1 MSESSFTL
9 SAFGDEIADDLATQ
23 LDLLA
28 SEGIYHLE
36 LRGAWGQNALALDG
50 TQLAR
55 AAAILRERGFGVSA
69 IGSPIG
75 KSNLDQPR
83 AFELERLDRAIA
95 AADALGTRLIRVFS
109 FYVPPGQAAR
119 HRDEVLE
126 RMAALAERAAQAGV
140 TLVHENEKEI
150 YGDTAERCQD
160 ILAMVNSPALRMAF
174 DPANFVQVGVR
185 PMAEAWPRLSEY
197 TTHVH
202 IKDAVFEDGSVR
214 PAGAGDGEIPELIA
228 ALVAH
233 GYQGFLTLEPHLKVA
248 GPSSGFSGESGMRI
262 AIQALRTVLNLAGV
276 RLKYN
281 DRAM

>member
-1 MSESSFTL
+1 MPEFSFTL

-28 SEGIYHLE
+28 SERIYHLE
-36 LRGAWGQNALALDG
+36 LRGAWGLNVLALDDA
-50 TQLAR
+50 QLAR
-55 AAAILRERGFGVSA
+55 AATLRRERGFGISA

-75 KSNLDQPR
+75 KSGLDQPR
-83 AFELERLDRAIA
+83 AFELERLERAIA
-95 AADALGTRLIRVFS
+95 AADALGTRLIRIFS
-109 FYVPPGQAAR
+109 FHMPPGAAAR

-126 RMAALAERAAQAGV
+126 RMAALAERAAQSGV
-140 TLVHENEKEI
+140 TLVHENEKGI

-160 ILAMVNSPALRMAF
+160 ILATVNSPALRMAF

-185 PMAEAWPRLSEY
+185 PMTEAWPRLAEY

-228 ALVAH
+228 ALVAR
-233 GYQGFLTLEPHLKVA
+233 GYQGFLTLEPHLKIA
-248 GPSSGFSGESGMRI
+248 GPAGGFSGESGMRV

-281 DRAM
+281 DRR

>member
-1 MSESSFTL
+1 MPESLFTL
-9 SAFGDEIADDLATQ
+9 SAFGDEIADDLVTQ
-23 LDLLA
+23 LEVLA
-28 SEGIYHLE
+28 SEGISHLE
-36 LRGAWGQNALALDG
+36 LRGAWGQNVLALDDA
-50 TQLAR
+50 QLAR
-55 AAAILRERGFGVSA
+55 AAAMLRERGFGVSA

-75 KSNLDQPR
+75 KSGLDQPR
-83 AFELERLDRAIA
+83 AFELERLERAIA

-119 HRDEVLE
+119 HREEVIE
-126 RMAALAERAAQAGV
+126 RMAALADRAARAGV

-160 ILAMVNSPALRMAF
+160 ILATIDSPALRMAF

-185 PMAEAWPRLSEY
+185 PIAEAWPRLAEY

-228 ALVAH
+228 ALHAR
-233 GYQGFLTLEPHLKVA
+233 GYQGFLTLEPHLKIA
-248 GPSSGFSGESGMRI
+248 GPAGGFSGETGMRV
-262 AIQALRTVLNLAGV
+262 AIRALRTVLNLAGV
-276 RLKYN
+276 RVTYVEG
-281 DRAM
+281 RA